1 MQFIDLEA
9 QQRRI
14 IEKIQINIDGVLKHG
29 KYIMGPEVEKLEKA
43 LCEYVGAKHAIAC
56 ASGTDALLL
65 ALMTKGI
72 GPGDA
77 IFTTPFTFIATAEVI
92 CLLGAVPV
100 FVDIDPDTFNIDPQN
115 LELAIK
121 AVIANDRTI
130 YPLPSTNHSGQ
141 TNIIPRG
148 IVAVDLFGLP
158 AEYDA
163 INSIA
168 SAYGLFV
175 IEDAAQSFGAEYKN
189 KKACNLAEIGCTSF
203 FPAKP
208 LGCYGDGGMCFT
220 DDDKLAQTMGSL
232 RVHGKGGDKYDN
244 IRIGIN
250 GRIDTI
256 QAAILLA
263 KFEIFSEE
271 FDLRQNVAD
280 RYTESL
286 LKMNNGLKA
295 PYIPEKYKSVWA
307 QYSILAH
314 DPDQRKKIQTK
325 LKEDNIPT
333 AIYYP
338 KPLHLQ
344 TAFASFY
351 NREKEFPISEDY
363 SRRIFSLP
371 MHPYLKEEDQ
381 ERIIRLLAQ

>member
-1 MQFIDLEA
+1 
-9 QQRRI
+9 
-14 IEKIQINIDGVLKHG
+14 
-29 KYIMGPEVEKLEKA
+29 
-43 LCEYVGAKHAIAC
+43 
-56 ASGTDALLL
+56 
-65 ALMTKGI
+65 
-72 GPGDA
+72 
-77 IFTTPFTFIATAEVI
+77 
-92 CLLGAVPV
+92 
-100 FVDIDPDTFNIDPQN
+100 
-115 LELAIK
+115 
-121 AVIANDRTI
+121 
-130 YPLPSTNHSGQ
+130 
-141 TNIIPRG
+141 
-148 IVAVDLFGLP
+148 
-158 AEYDA
+158 
-163 INSIA
+163 
-168 SAYGLFV
+168 
-175 IEDAAQSFGAEYKN
+175 
-189 KKACNLAEIGCTSF
+189 
-203 FPAKP
+203 
-208 LGCYGDGGMCFT
+208 MCFT

-381 ERIIRLLAQ
+381 ERITRLLAQ